1 MSAVK
6 LCADTLSAADSR
18 SVDASPHESSVNDTN
33 TVAST
38 AINCPAILI
47 AGIASG
53 QGKTTV
59 TAALARYHM
68 RHGRRVRVFKAGPD
82 FLDPMMLQA
91 ASGAAVENLDLW
103 MVGAARSR
111 ALLYRAAA
119 ASDLILIE
127 GAMGL
132 YDGDPSA
139 ADLARAFAV
148 PVAAVIDA
156 GAMAQTFGALALG
169 LKQYQPIP
177 FAGVIANRVA
187 STGHAAM
194 LKASLPADIP
204 LLACIGRAEL
214 PLPERHLGLVQASEL
229 ADLGMRLDALADLIE
244 ASGLTALP
252 PAVAFEAPGDT
263 ADAQHASTLP
273 RLLVGRRI
281 AVARDDAFSF
291 IYPSNLSTLEAMGAT
306 LHFFSPLADAPVPA
320 ADALWLP
327 GGYPELH
334 AERLAANQ
342 QWQVSVRAFHAA
354 GKPILAECGGMMAL
368 TESLETVGGQQFP
381 MSGLIPGKVVMQ
393 KRLAALGMQEVALPL
408 TSEAELPVASSANG
422 TLRGHTFHY
431 SRFETPLQPH
441 VRTRKA
447 KGGGEGEAVYQ
458 TGNLTASYFHAYFA
472 SNPKAIA
479 SLFSN
484 A

>member
-1 MSAVK
+1 MSA
-6 LCADTLSAADSR
+6 AA
-18 SVDASPHESSVNDTN
+18 ANI
-33 TVAST
+33 ST
-38 AINCPAILI
+38 SNAINCPAILI

-59 TAALARYHM
+59 TAALARYHT

-119 ASDLILIE
+119 DSDLILIE

-169 LKQYQPIP
+169 LKQYQQIP

-204 LLACIGRAEL
+204 LLACIGRAEV

-229 ADLGMRLDALADLIE
+229 ADLNTRLDALADLIE

-252 PAVAFEAPGDT
+252 PAVAFSPQGD
-263 ADAQHASTLP
+263 AACDDAVQDASPPP
-273 RLLVGRRI
+273 RLLRGRRI

-306 LHFFSPLADAPVPA
+306 LHFFSPLADAPVPT

-342 QWQVSVRAFHAA
+342 QWQASVRAFHVA

-368 TESLETVGGQQFP
+368 TESLETVGGQRFS
-381 MSGLIPGKVVMQ
+381 MSGLIRGKVVMQ

-408 TSEAELPVASSANG
+408 AADAGLSAPSSANG

-431 SRFETPLQPH
+431 SRFETPLQP
-441 VRTRKA
+441 VARATRAKKA

-458 TGNLTASYFHAYFA
+458 IGNLTASYFHAYFA
-472 SNPKAIA
+472 SNPALAA
-479 SLFSN
+479 SLFLPQS
-484 A
+484 AR